1 MEIQIE
7 GKRVSKGIGEGR
19 VFVFRRNEEL
29 IRRRVVSDTSL
40 EIKRFSDAIDK
51 SNHDL
56 LEVSEKAGK
65 EFGNTGAD
73 IFSSHLLI
81 LKDPLFLDPVREMI
95 KKDHVNSEFAIVS
108 VMGRMTEMFDTMKDE
123 YMRARYSDIKDVAER
138 VILNLSGEEKYEL
151 KVDGPF
157 ILVSDTI
164 VPGDLM
170 RLKDLGLAAF
180 VTRKGSIYSHTSIL
194 ARTMGIPAV
203 TGINFSDGIDGSY
216 AIVNGNLGCLIIDPS
231 DSTRDRYG
239 REKEDLLTEAEELL
253 SLRGLPNITLDGYEI
268 EIFSNVNSLSDVSNS
283 LNSDAGGIGLLRSEY
298 LYLEKS
304 DYPSEEEL
312 YINYRKAAEMMGSRP
327 VIIRTLDIGAD
338 KNTSYFGLHNE
349 DNPALGLRGIRFSL
363 QHPET
368 LRTQLR
374 AIYRASNYGKIAVL
388 YPMITSVFEIE
399 EIKKLENSVKKEL
412 KDAGSPFSDDVK
424 RGFMIETPAAAIMS
438 DVFAADADFFS
449 IGTNDLTQYMMA
461 CDRNNESVALWG
473 DQSSPA
479 VLRAIEKV
487 VKSAKKNN
495 VKVAICGEAAEDM
508 SLTRCFIEMGVDS
521 LSVSPSMVLPLRRH
535 IRGLDIVRER

>member
-1 MEIQIE
+1 MEKVFE

-19 VFVFRRNEEL
+19 VYVFRRNEEL
-29 IRRRVVSDTSL
+29 IRRRSISDTNL
-40 EIKRFSDAIDK
+40 ETKRFSDAVEK
-51 SNHDL
+51 SRHDL
-56 LEVSEKAGK
+56 CEVSKEAGK

-81 LKDPLFLDPVREMI
+81 LQDPLFLDPVREMI
-95 KKDHVNSEFAIVS
+95 KKEKVNCEFAIVS
-108 VMGRMTEMFDTMKDE
+108 VADRMIEMFSAMKDE
-123 YMRARYSDIKDVAER
+123 YMKARYSDIKDVAER

-151 KVDGPF
+151 NEDGPF
-157 ILVSDTI
+157 IVVSDTA

-170 RLKDLGLAAF
+170 RLKDMGLAAI
-180 VTRKGSIYSHTSIL
+180 VTKKGSVYSHTSIL

-203 TGINFSDGIDGSY
+203 TGVNFPDDIDGAF
-216 AIVNGNLGCLIIDPS
+216 AIVNGNIGSLIIDP
-231 DSTRDRYG
+231 DEKTKERYG
-239 REKEDLLTEAEELL
+239 REKEDLLSEEEKLL
-253 SLRGLPNITLDGYEI
+253 SLRGLPNITLDGREI
-268 EIFSNVNSLSDVSNS
+268 GIFSNVNSLSDVSNAK
-283 LNSDAGGIGLLRSEY
+283 NNDAGGIGLLRSEF

-312 YINYRKAAEMMGSRP
+312 FINYRKAAEMMGSKP

-338 KNTSYFGLHNE
+338 KNTAYFGLLGE

-374 AIYRASNYGKIAVL
+374 AIYRASNFGNIHIL
-388 YPMITSVFEIE
+388 YPMISSDFEIE
-399 EIKKLENSVKKEL
+399 EIKRLENSVKKEL
-412 KDAGSPFSDDVK
+412 RDAGSPFSDDVK

-461 CDRNNESVALWG
+461 CDRNNDSVALWG
-473 DQSSPA
+473 DQKNPA

-487 VKSAKKNN
+487 VRSAKKNN

-508 SLTRCFIEMGVDS
+508 SLTKGFIEMGVDS
-521 LSVSPSMVLPLRRH
+521 LSVSPSMVLPLRQY
-535 IRGLDIVRER
+535 IRNLNFS

>member
-1 MEIQIE
+1 MEKVFE
-7 GKRVSKGIGEGR
+7 GKKVSKGIGEGR
-19 VFVFRRNEEL
+19 VYVFRRNEEL
-29 IRRRVVSDTSL
+29 IRRRVISDTAL
-40 EIKRFSDAIDK
+40 ETKRFSDAAEK
-51 SNHDL
+51 TKNDL
-56 LEVSEKAGK
+56 LLVSEEAKK
-65 EFGNTGAD
+65 SFGNTGAD

-81 LKDPLFLDPVREMI
+81 LQDPLFLDPVREMI
-95 KKDHVNSEFAIVS
+95 KKDKVNSEFAIVS
-108 VMGRMTEMFDTMKDE
+108 VVDRMIEMFSVMKDE
-123 YMRARYSDIKDVAER
+123 YMKARYSDIKDVAER

-151 KVDGPF
+151 NEDGPF
-157 ILVSDTI
+157 IVVSDTA

-170 RLKDLGLAAF
+170 RLKDMGLAAI
-180 VTRKGSIYSHTSIL
+180 VTRKGSVYSHTSIL

-203 TGINFSDGIDGSY
+203 TGINFQDDIDGSF
-216 AIVNGNLGCLIIDPS
+216 AIVDGNLGSFIVDP
-231 DSTRDRYG
+231 DESTKEQYG
-239 REKEDLLTEAEELL
+239 KEKEDLRSEEEKLL
-253 SLRGLPNITLDGYEI
+253 SLRGLPNITLDGKEI
-268 EIFSNVNSLSDVSNS
+268 GIFSNVNSLSDVSNAV
-283 LNSDAGGIGLLRSEY
+283 NSDAGGIGLFRSEF

-312 YINYRKAAEMMGSRP
+312 FINYRKAAELMGTKP

-338 KNTSYFGLHNE
+338 KNTSYFGLSDE

-374 AIYRASNYGKIAVL
+374 AIYRASNYGKIAIL
-388 YPMITSVFEIE
+388 YPMITSGFEIE
-399 EIKKLENSVKKEL
+399 EIKKLEASVKKEL

-461 CDRNNESVALWG
+461 CDRNNDSVALWG
-473 DQSSPA
+473 DQKSPA
-479 VLRAIEKV
+479 VLRAIEKIV
-487 VKSAKKNN
+487 NSAKKNN
-495 VKVAICGEAAEDM
+495 VLVAICGEAAEDM
-508 SLTRCFIEMGVDS
+508 SLTKGFIEMGVDS

-535 IRGLDIVRER
+535 IRELNLS